1 MPMRDILAH
10 GPLYPQAALD
20 RSFERGESSYSGLA
34 MVRAVVKQ
42 HGGSLEIESEPGEGT
57 YAQIRIPL
65 RD

>member
-1 MPMRDILAH
+1 
-10 GPLYPQAALD
+10 
-20 RSFERGESSYSGLA
+20 